1 MCKQAPSCRAVLD
14 QATALWPNRRKTSD
28 GVCASSSH
36 TSANPNS
43 DHEPNINGYAS
54 AVDLSDDKA
63 NGCDADAWAEHLRL
77 TRDPRVKYVICNQ
90 RMFSSYSTSH
100 RAAWE
105 WGAYTGPNPHESH
118 THLSVH
124 PDALF
129 DTSPWF
135 PTKDDDVTPQ
145 DKDEIVMRVVAAV
158 IDELK
163 PLIVKTSNSVAG
175 YGTTADGKRDTAK
188 RSATGR
194 IEDWTLAQD
203 RAT

>member
-1 MCKQAPSCRAVLD
+1 MCRQAPSCRAVLD

-28 GVCASSSH
+28 GICASDEH
-36 TSANPNS
+36 TSQNPNS

-63 NGCDADAWAEHLRL
+63 NGCDADAWAEHLRT
-77 TRDPRVKYVICNQ
+77 TRDPRVKYVICNR
-90 RMFSSYSTSH
+90 RMFSSYPAH
-100 RAAWE
+100 GFDAWM
-105 WGAYTGPNPHESH
+105 WRPYDGSNPHESH

-135 PTKDDDVTPQ
+135 PAKDDDEVTDN
-145 DKDEIVMRVVAAV
+145 DKDEIVMRVVAA
-158 IDELK
+158 LK
-163 PLIVKTSNSVAG
+163 PSIDKALNSLAG
-175 YGTTADGKRDTAK
+175 YGTTASGQRDVNK

-194 IEDWTLAQD
+194 IEDWV
-203 RAT
+203 RPEV